1 MVAEKQIAKEMDSIA
16 ELVELLKQNQ
26 KMESA
31 ANIVAM
37 AVYVG
42 KIDAKLD
49 QLLTEVRDVQNQLKN
64 IPETGNRTSM
74 TSYLKTTVD
83 HLSVQYK
90 QMKEDLTQTKDT
102 MKQKAGEIVKNV
114 RKEGIKALN
123 GVTEFFKIGERIKKI
138 ENKAK
143 ANLSKVDEMIER
155 LDMFGKGMDEAK
167 RQAVHSVNILK
178 GKSEQQNVGSI
189 SSKMD
194 VIKKPFIKEKEI
206 LENILQ
212 LTDNALNRCE
222 TLSQEAKG
230 WYAGEFV
237 QDEKT
242 YHTSASLEK
251 KTDDAIKRGLHKK
264 RQFYNNLSKR
274 IHIQRGLES
283 K

>member
-1 MVAEKQIAKEMDSIA
+1 
-16 ELVELLKQNQ
+16 
-26 KMESA
+26 
-31 ANIVAM
+31 
-37 AVYVG
+37 
-42 KIDAKLD
+42 
-49 QLLTEVRDVQNQLKN
+49 
-64 IPETGNRTSM
+64 
-74 TSYLKTTVD
+74 
-83 HLSVQYK
+83 
-90 QMKEDLTQTKDT
+90 
-102 MKQKAGEIVKNV
+102 
-114 RKEGIKALN
+114 
-123 GVTEFFKIGERIKKI
+123 
-138 ENKAK
+138 
-143 ANLSKVDEMIER
+143 MIER

-206 LENILQ
+206 LGNILQ

-264 RQFYNNLSKR
+264 DSFIIIYLKESIFKEDWKASEHKSCERCR
-274 IHIQRGLES
+274 RELENKCFDRS
-283 K
+283 GTV

>member
-1 MVAEKQIAKEMDSIA
+1 
-16 ELVELLKQNQ
+16 
-26 KMESA
+26 
-31 ANIVAM
+31 
-37 AVYVG
+37 
-42 KIDAKLD
+42 
-49 QLLTEVRDVQNQLKN
+49 
-64 IPETGNRTSM
+64 
-74 TSYLKTTVD
+74 
-83 HLSVQYK
+83 
-90 QMKEDLTQTKDT
+90 MKEDLTQTKDT

-123 GVTEFFKIGERIKKI
+123 GVTEFFKIGERLKKI

-206 LENILQ
+206 LGNILQ

-222 TLSQEAKG
+222 TLSQEAKV

-264 RQFYNNLSKR
+264 R
-274 IHIQRGLES
+274 
-283 K
+283 